1 MIVDK
6 LIEKL
11 PIRSNFTKLIAGS
24 ILTALMIAETTKTRD
39 SHDPL
44 LKSLT
49 RFFAEK
55 SKEKISTYL
64 FTPALSFGLIVYL

>member
-24 ILTALMIAETTKTRD
+24 ILTALMIALGMVGILKLIGFSINPVVPAVLGVIGAATYAAVTR
-39 SHDPL
+39 
-44 LKSLT
+44 K
-49 RFFAEK
+49 
-55 SKEKISTYL
+55 
-64 FTPALSFGLIVYL
+64 